1 MDLYAWQREQFLDQL
16 AYNIQRAWDQEE
28 WTADI
33 LGETLAD
40 IRPFFLEP
48 ETANATLNEILA
60 LGVAA
65 KRHKVHNE
73 RLNRITA
80 KEYLDR
86 RKERILEVIGA

>member
-16 AYNIQRAWDQEE
+16 THNLQRAWDQEE

-60 LGVAA
+60 LGVAS
-65 KRHKVHNE
+65 KRYKSHNE
-73 RLNRITA
+73 RLNRQTA
-80 KEYLDR
+80 HEYPER
-86 RKERILEVIGA
+86 VKERILEAIGA